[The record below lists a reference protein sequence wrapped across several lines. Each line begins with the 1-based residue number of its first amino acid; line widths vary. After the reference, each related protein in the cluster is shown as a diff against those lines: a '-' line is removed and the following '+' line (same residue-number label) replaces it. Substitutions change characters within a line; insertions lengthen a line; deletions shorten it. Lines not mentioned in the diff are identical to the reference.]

1 MTSGVPPPA
10 PFDERAKH
18 LEFLQATITRLG
30 TNSFLIKGWT
40 MTLSAALVALAAR
53 DSDWVPCVT
62 ALVLTLGFWALDT
75 YYLGRER
82 QFRSL
87 YEKAGTPATTIPLY
101 TMDADTY
108 GDPVHWAGV
117 AVSPTLLLFHG
128 VVTLLVSA
136 VTAVLVS
143 T

>member
-1 MTSGVPPPA
+1 MTVSSSGG

-18 LEFLQATITRLG
+18 LEFLQSTITRLG

-53 DSDWVPCVT
+53 DSDWVPCAT
-62 ALVLTLGFWALDT
+62 ALFLTLGFWILDA

-87 YEKAGTPATTIPLY
+87 YEKASAPATPVPLY
-101 TMDADTY
+101 TMDAETH
-108 GDPVHWAGV
+108 GDPIRWPAV
-117 AVSPTLLLFHG
+117 AASPTLLLFHG
-128 VVTLLVSA
+128 VITLLDAA
-136 VTAVLVS
+136 VTAVLLA